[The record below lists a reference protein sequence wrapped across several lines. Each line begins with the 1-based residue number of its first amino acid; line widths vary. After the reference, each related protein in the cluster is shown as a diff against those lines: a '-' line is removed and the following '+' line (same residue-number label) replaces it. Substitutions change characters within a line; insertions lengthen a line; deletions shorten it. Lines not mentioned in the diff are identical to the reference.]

1 MLQAILEFL
10 RGLFVFTGFVGRTLP
25 EALSKEEE
33 ERLTKLLLEGDEDAR
48 AELIERNL
56 RLVAHIAK
64 KYRAPG
70 RDLDDL
76 ISIGSIGLIKAVN
89 TYSPGRG
96 KSLAAYAGR
105 CVENEILMDLRSE
118 KKRRGEVSLDE
129 PIGCDPDGSELTVG
143 DVLATDPDMIEEA
156 AFRALRRSAL
166 RDAVD
171 SSLKGRE
178 RSVIILRYG
187 LDGGEPLPQRET
199 ARILGIS
206 RSYVSRI
213 ESRAIDKLRNAVK
226 NSHILK

>member
-10 RGLFVFTGFVGRTLP
+10 RGLFVFTGYVGRSLP
-25 EALSKEEE
+25 EALTKEEE
-33 ERLTKLLLEGDEDAR
+33 ERLTKRLLEGDEDAR
-48 AELIERNL
+48 NELIERNL
-56 RLVAHIAK
+56 RLVAHISK

-105 CVENEILMDLRSE
+105 CVENEILMDLRTE
-118 KKRRGEVSLDE
+118 KKHRGEVSLDE

-143 DVLATDPDMIEEA
+143 DVLSTEPELVEDL
-156 AFRALRRSAL
+156 AFSSLRRGAL

-171 SSLKGRE
+171 SVLKGRE

-213 ESRAIDKLRNAVK
+213 ESRAIEKLRSN
-226 NSHILK
+226 IRE